1 MRQHCGGAIIKGNDG
16 IFRPAFP
23 NAHYWSNERHWHWA
37 TVPNAREKASFL
49 EENIAPIKESGQ
61 LKMIERGANGTAA
74 ALNMEFLFVDG
85 HTDSMMLP
93 LITWKGR
100 KICFMADL
108 LPSAGHIPLAY
119 VMGYDTRPLI
129 TLDEKAK
136 ILRRAV
142 DENWALFF
150 EHDSVNQCASLLD
163 TEKGIRANQYF
174 RLDEL

>member
-1 MRQHCGGAIIKGNDG
+1 
-16 IFRPAFP
+16 
-23 NAHYWSNERHWHWA
+23 
-37 TVPNAREKASFL
+37 
-49 EENIAPIKESGQ
+49 
-61 LKMIERGANGTAA
+61 MIERGADSTAT

-100 KICFMADL
+100 RVCFMADL
-108 LPSAGHIPLAY
+108 LPSAGHIPLPY

-129 TLDEKAK
+129 TLDEKSK

-142 DENWALFF
+142 DENWVLFF
-150 EHDSVNQCASLLD
+150 EHDAVNQCASLHE